1 MHFLI
6 TKQGGFNIMQ
16 YISKNIYVMFNTLRS
31 CLINEEVDT
40 SETDTELL
48 VNLETQ
54 NQNLKV
60 NLINIHKTTTDRYFL
75 SST

>member
-40 SETDTELL
+40 SETDIELL